1 MTQAE
6 FNSMLQV
13 AVADGLPGG
22 SFTMK
27 YSWEEIEALLSGK
40 GMEFLG
46 RYDTVNDV
54 PGPVEGGHYYIG
66 TEPPYHVYTYIN
78 GNWVDAGTMQGPKGD
93 KGDPFTYEDFTPEQ
107 LDDLERGAKAAQ
119 TAAETAAASAA
130 TSAGQASAS
139 EQNAAG
145 SASAASASETNAKA
159 SEVSAKASETAAQ
172 ASKTAAAESASAAAN
187 SAASASASASTASES
202 ASAAAASKTAAKS
215 SEEAAKASE
224 TAAKAS

>member
-13 AVADGLPGG
+13 AVAEGLPGG
-22 SFTMK
+22 SFTMR

-54 PGPVEGGHYYIG
+54 PNPVDGGHYYIG
-66 TEPPYHVYTYIN
+66 SEPPYHVYTYIN

-93 KGDPFTYEDFTPEQ
+93 KGDPFTYDDFTPEQ

-130 TSAGQASAS
+130 
-139 EQNAAG
+139 
-145 SASAASASETNAKA
+145 
-159 SEVSAKASETAAQ
+159 
-172 ASKTAAAESASAAAN
+172 ESASAAQQSAT
-187 SAASASASASTASES
+187 SAAES
-202 ASAAAASKTAAKS
+202 AAVYDTVVSDVNQLKQDLSDVNKIA
-215 SEEAAKASE
+215 EKAYIMTDVRDNKKYGME
-224 TAAKAS
+224 WGVNKDGYPTVTFKEVTE